1 MKLRNKL
8 IYNKSPC
15 FNVVWV
21 VVFSAKPQDE
31 LVLLQDEKQ
40 MIPKI
45 QTTINAAFFIDTF
58 FYDLKVH
65 VFYEFS

>member
-1 MKLRNKL
+1 
-8 IYNKSPC
+8 
-15 FNVVWV
+15 
-21 VVFSAKPQDE
+21 
-31 LVLLQDEKQ
+31 